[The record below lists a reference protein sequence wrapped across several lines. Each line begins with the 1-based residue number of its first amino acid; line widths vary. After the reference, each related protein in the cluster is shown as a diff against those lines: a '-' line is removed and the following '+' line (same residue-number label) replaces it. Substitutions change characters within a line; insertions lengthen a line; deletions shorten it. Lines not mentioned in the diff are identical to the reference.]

1 MRSSFCGT
9 PLNVLYHHTSF
20 VSSLASPTPCSGL
33 LFLLMGLILV
43 VVYSLIIGLLRGI
56 YEFAG
61 GLIIVQ
67 GTTKVLACTVVEP
80 LNTGSMHMDT
90 TSRVK
95 MEGLP
100 SDSKL

>member
-1 MRSSFCGT
+1 M
-9 PLNVLYHHTSF
+9 
-20 VSSLASPTPCSGL
+20 CSGL
-33 LFLLMGLILV
+33 LVLLMGLILV

-56 YEFAG
+56 YEFVE

-67 GTTKVLACTVVEP
+67 GTTKVLTCMVEE
-80 LNTGSMHMDT
+80 LVNTGPTHMNI

-95 MEGLP
+95 MGGLP